1 MPPEEIHAKAVI
13 AAALIQTRE
22 VDVTVH
28 VDEPVRLPASTRAA
42 CDEWSEYAGLRR
54 LHLLTNLVYD
64 AISSPR

>member
-1 MPPEEIHAKAVI
+1 VMPPEELSAKAVI

-28 VDEPVRLPASTRAA
+28 VDEPGDSWT
-42 CDEWSEYAGLRR
+42 EYDGLRR
-54 LHLLTNLVYD
+54 LHLLTNLIYD